1 MTRVMIAIREIRSI
15 RRNSIR
21 NVALK
26 KKYMSDDDFLQR
38 RDNTRALS
46 RFTLEVT
53 SRARKNTIYAD
64 FDRASKHDKNFIF
77 SCCKQ
82 TIRK

>member
-46 RFTLEVT
+46 RLGSPWRLLHAPEKILYMQT
-53 SRARKNTIYAD
+53 STVHPNTIKTLY
-64 FDRASKHDKNFIF
+64 FRAANR
-77 SCCKQ
+77 Q
-82 TIRK
+82 